1 MINLSTLAAAALAPL
16 LAPMPAAGALQPAGG
31 DGLQPVA
38 ASLVEASGAPGGAV
52 ALSCDEMRSE
62 AVAGLRI
69 KDGAEPIQRGD
80 SWHVG
85 SNTKAMT
92 ATLAARL
99 VEQGVIAWDSTLGG
113 TLAGLDVEI
122 HPDLA
127 EVTLLEL
134 LSHRSGIMAN
144 AGLVTMLRLAGADDD
159 RDYSA
164 DRLTLAR
171 AVFGEPPAGP
181 RGAFLYSN
189 VGYAAAGLM
198 LETAAG
204 QSYETLMEREVFTPL
219 GMENV
224 GWGAPGEPGAEDQ
237 PRGHAAGPFGLSARE
252 PGARADN
259 PPAYN
264 SAGRAHMPLDDLLDF
279 LDAHLDRK
287 QDYLSAQSWTRL
299 HTAPDGGDY
308 ALGWGVQPDGALLH
322 AGSNTMWFMRMVVS
336 PQAGCAAVSA
346 VNSGAVD
353 AVAGPTN
360 DALLAMLQR

>member
-1 MINLSTLAAAALAPL
+1 MINLSTLTAAALAPL
-16 LAPMPAAGALQPAGG
+16 LAPMLAAGALQSAGG
-31 DGLQPVA
+31 DALQPVA
-38 ASLVEASGAPGGAV
+38 ETLVEASGAPGGAV
-52 ALSCDEMRSE
+52 ALSCDGTRSE

-69 KDGAEPIQRGD
+69 KDGAEPIQPGD
-80 SWHVG
+80 LWHAG

-99 VEQGVIAWDSTLGG
+99 VEQGVISWDATLGE

-144 AGLVTMLRLAGADDD
+144 AGLLTMVRLAGADDN
-159 RDYSA
+159 RDYSE

-171 AVFGEPPAGP
+171 ALFGVPPAGP
-181 RGAFLYSN
+181 RGTFLYSN
-189 VGYAAAGLM
+189 VGYTAAGLM

-204 QSYETLMEREVFTPL
+204 QSYEALMEREVFTPL

-224 GWGAPGEPGAEDQ
+224 GWGAPGEAGVEDQ
-237 PRGHAAGPFGLSARE
+237 PRGHAQGLFGLSARE

-279 LDAHLDRK
+279 LDAHLDQPR
-287 QDYLSAQSWTRL
+287 DYLSAQSWTRL

-322 AGSNTMWFMRMVVS
+322 AGSNTMWFIRMVVS
-336 PQAGCAAVSA
+336 PQAGCTAVSA

-353 AVAGPTN
+353 SVAGPTN
-360 DALLAMLQR
+360 NALLEMLQR

>member
-1 MINLSTLAAAALAPL
+1 MISLPTVSAAALASL
-16 LAPMPAAGALQPAGG
+16 LAPMLAGGALQSAEG
-31 DGLQPVA
+31 DALQPVA
-38 ASLVEASGAPGGAV
+38 ARMVQASGAPGGAV
-52 ALSCDEMRSE
+52 ALSCGGMRSE
-62 AVAGLRI
+62 AVDGLRI
-69 KDGAEPIQRGD
+69 KDGTAAIQRGD
-80 SWHVG
+80 LWHLG

-99 VEQGVIAWDSTLGG
+99 VERGVIAWDATLGE

-127 EVTLLEL
+127 GVTLLEL

-144 AGLVTMLRLAGADDD
+144 PGVVTMIRLAGADED
-159 RDYSA
+159 RDYGE
-164 DRLTLAR
+164 DRIILAR
-171 AVFGEPPAGP
+171 AAFGEPPAGP
-181 RGAFLYSN
+181 RGEFLYSN

-204 QSYETLMEREVFTPL
+204 TPYEALMEREVFAPL
-219 GMENV
+219 GMEAV
-224 GWGAPGEPGAEDQ
+224 GWGAPGEAGTEDQ
-237 PRGHAAGPFGLSARE
+237 PRGHAPGLFGLSARE

-279 LDAHLDRK
+279 LEAHLDQP
-287 QDYLSAQSWTRL
+287 QDYLSAQSWERL

-308 ALGWGVQPDGALLH
+308 ALGWGVQPGGVLLH

-336 PQAGCAAVSA
+336 PQSGCAAVSA
-346 VNSGAVD
+346 VNSGETQ

-360 DALLAMLQR
+360 DALLAMLQP

>member
-1 MINLSTLAAAALAPL
+1 MINLSTVSAIALAPL
-16 LAPMPAAGALQPAGG
+16 LTPMLAAGALQSAGG
-31 DGLQPVA
+31 DALQPVA
-38 ASLVEASGAPGGAV
+38 ARMVEASGAPGGAV
-52 ALSCDEMRSE
+52 ALSCDGARGE

-69 KDGAEPIQRGD
+69 KDGAAAVQPGD
-80 SWHVG
+80 LWHLG

-99 VEQGVIAWDSTLGG
+99 VEQGVIAWDTTLGE

-127 EVTLLEL
+127 GVTLLEL
-134 LSHRSGIMAN
+134 LSHRSGMMVN
-144 AGLVTMLRLAGADDD
+144 AGVVTMIRLAGDDED

-164 DRLTLAR
+164 DRITLAR
-171 AVFGEPPAGP
+171 ALFGEPPAGP

-189 VGYAAAGLM
+189 AGYAAAGLM

-204 QSYETLMEREVFTPL
+204 APYETLMEREVFTPL
-219 GMENV
+219 GMEAA
-224 GWGAPGEPGAEDQ
+224 GWGAPGEAGAEDQ
-237 PRGHAAGPFGLSARE
+237 PRGHAPGLFGLSARE

-264 SAGRAHMPLDDLLDF
+264 SAGRAHMPLDDLMDF
-279 LDAHLDRK
+279 LEAHLDQP
-287 QDYLSAQSWTRL
+287 QDYLSAQSWERL

-336 PQAGCAAVSA
+336 PQAGCAAVAA
-346 VNSGAVD
+346 VNSGAAE

-360 DALLAMLQR
+360 DALLAMLQP